1 MSQYKTVD
9 PDLMVHPLR
18 LERSDQEIG
27 EILEGV
33 MNDQDWMTLDEIDAA
48 MDFLYDHIASTSQ
61 TVYGV
66 TTLQ

>member
-18 LERSDQEIG
+18 LEMSDEEIG
-27 EILEGV
+27 EVLQGV
-33 MNDQDWMTLDEIDAA
+33 MDDQDWMTLDEINAA
-48 MDFLYDHIASTSQ
+48 MDYLYDYIASNSQ